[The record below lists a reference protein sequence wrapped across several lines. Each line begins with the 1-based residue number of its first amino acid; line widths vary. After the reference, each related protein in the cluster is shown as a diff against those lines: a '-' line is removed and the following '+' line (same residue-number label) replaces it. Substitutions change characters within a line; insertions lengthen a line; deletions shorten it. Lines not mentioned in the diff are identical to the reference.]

1 MDMRAI
7 LPCAA
12 ATIAA
17 MALTCL
23 AIRVCERCN
32 YEVNEGAVSCS
43 HCGAPATSNVA
54 AFASAVEENREAPGA
69 SLVEKEIQEG
79 RQQRGRGD
87 DEVAAALFRN
97 ALALEQIVPE
107 GSDAKRGERIRRLLH
122 ETGAE
127 GVKVQRQ
134 CRACGGSGK
143 TLFTAD
149 VIDGKASS
157 VQSSV
162 ACRLCAGTGKVTV
175 DGTPAESMS
184 ARGAAAKRFAALQQS
199 RKYVAVGGAWVPVS
213 LETNLSVRQVALLK
227 RTAAPPCQTC
237 LGTCWQQCS
246 ECQGAGRQPCTNAKC
261 VKGVVTDKITGGFK
275 GLDLPRKTKCRI
287 CTGTGYENCSNCAG
301 KGKAACSACNGT
313 GERAVCSRCD
323 GAGTQPCAK
332 CTGAGKVK
340 GVTCAACR
348 GEGIV
353 LCAACK
359 GDGRKR

>member
-1 MDMRAI
+1 
-7 LPCAA
+7 
-12 ATIAA
+12 

-43 HCGAPATSNVA
+43 HCGAPVTSNVA
-54 AFASAVEENREAPGA
+54 AFASATEDTGESFGP

-79 RQQRGRGD
+79 RHQRSKGD

-107 GSDAKRGERIRRLLH
+107 GSDARRGERIRRFLQ
-122 ETGAE
+122 ESGAD
-127 GVKVQRQ
+127 GMRVQRQ

-143 TLFTAD
+143 TLFTAE
-149 VIDGKASS
+149 VIDGKATS

-162 ACRLCAGTGKVTV
+162 ACRLCGGSGKVMVDATV
-175 DGTPAESMS
+175 AETMA
-184 ARGAAAKRFAALQQS
+184 ARGAAAKRLAALQQS

-213 LETNLSVRQVALLK
+213 LETNLSVRQTALLK

-237 LGTCWQQCS
+237 LGTCWQQCAD
-246 ECQGAGRQPCTNAKC
+246 CQGTGRQPCSNSKC
-261 VKGVVTDKITGGFK
+261 VKGMVTEKISGGFK
-275 GLDLPRKTKCRI
+275 GMDLPRKMKCRT
-287 CTGTGYENCSNCAG
+287 CGGTSYENCASCAG
-301 KGKAACSACNGT
+301 KGKAACAPCNGT
-313 GERAVCSRCD
+313 GERAVCNRCD
-323 GAGTQPCAK
+323 GAGTQSCAK

-340 GVTCAACR
+340 GATCAACR
-348 GEGIV
+348 GEGIM
-353 LCAACK
+353 LCVACK